1 MLYENDKQKNI
12 KQLLSDI
19 DYGFISHMNKKD
31 KEEQGKKYPKV
42 VQKKIKQSNEQLDRL
57 YLVKPKEGMVVSFS
71 EYCV

>member
-31 KEEQGKKYPKV
+31 KEE
-42 VQKKIKQSNEQLDRL
+42 
-57 YLVKPKEGMVVSFS
+57 
-71 EYCV
+71 